1 MQPHVSF
8 ESRCA
13 GEENGADV
21 ALDGGRLTRVN
32 TTMGLQRRLHGEP
45 LATLVTA
52 IRFFAFFGR
61 KEMYMRLE
69 EIP

>member
-1 MQPHVSF
+1 MT
-8 ESRCA
+8 
-13 GEENGADV
+13 
-21 ALDGGRLTRVN
+21 LDGGRLTRVN

-52 IRFFAFFGR
+52 IRFFAFIGR
-61 KEMYMRLE
+61 KEVYMRLE